1 MYSVFYPRFEPTAI
15 DETDC
20 LPEFDLGTVIYA
32 SMDDVSSKIPLFVK
46 FFCRQNTLKDC
57 IICIKSKYD
66 IDYENAQTWK
76 AICDD
81 FKGRWMW
88 DVIVYP
94 TLETQNCDH
103 DFDVC
108 RTCTAEHISSML
120 KRDGPSACE

>member
-1 MYSVFYPRFEPTAI
+1 
-15 DETDC
+15 
-20 LPEFDLGTVIYA
+20 
-32 SMDDVSSKIPLFVK
+32 MDDASSKIPLFVK

-57 IICIKSKYD
+57 IICVKSKYD
-66 IDYENAQTWK
+66 IDYEYAQTWK

-88 DVIVYP
+88 DVLVYP
-94 TLETQNCDH
+94 TLETQNCGH

-120 KRDGPSACE
+120 KRDSPSACE